1 MALHQRLPI
10 DALDMVGR
18 QGQRPA
24 CCGSP
29 RSRSGTQRCA
39 GSLQQTAAV
48 RAKRWKVN
56 THGSK
61 PYTQSG
67 WQFNHVYQPKV
78 NIYSSARA
86 K

>member
-10 DALDMVGR
+10 DTTDVVRGR
-18 QGQRPA
+18 GQRHA
-24 CCGSP
+24 CGASF
-29 RSRSGTQRCA
+29 RGRGGTQRCA
-39 GSLQQTAAV
+39 GSLQQTAAA
-48 RAKRWKVN
+48 RTKRWKVN

-78 NIYSSARA
+78 NIYSPIRA